1 MSRKKLEAQFQ
12 EKKMRRLEQQNEE
25 LRDMNASLEVVDRLE
40 QQNEELRAKNAS
52 LEVETSRVC
61 TFTSSTLQH
70 AVYQYIR
77 TCKLHLLVH
86 CSICGYNI
94 LLLLFRL

>member
-12 EKKMRRLEQQNEE
+12 EKKILRLEQQNEE
-25 LRDMNASLEVVDRLE
+25 LRDVNASLEVVDRLE

-61 TFTSSTLQH
+61 TFN
-70 AVYQYIR
+70 Y
-77 TCKLHLLVH
+77 
-86 CSICGYNI
+86 
-94 LLLLFRL
+94 

>member
-12 EKKMRRLEQQNEE
+12 DKKMRRLEQQNEE
-25 LRDMNASLEVVDRLE
+25 LRDMNSSLEVVDRLE

-61 TFTSSTLQH
+61 MFTSKLQW
-70 AVYQYIR
+70 
-77 TCKLHLLVH
+77 LVVNCP
-86 CSICGYNI
+86 CSGSV
-94 LLLLFRL
+94 